1 MTVRSHIVT
10 GWWKDTG
17 TVEAMLEANRLIL
30 EDIEPA
36 QHGEVIDSQIDGRV
50 IIGKGAIVQNSS
62 IRGPAIIGE
71 GCVIS
76 NSYIGPFS
84 AIDKNTKIQDSEIEH
99 SIVLQDCQI
108 VGVKRMDGCLIGR
121 GANVKQGLQKPAC
134 LRLVLG
140 DSSEVTLP

>member
-1 MTVRSHIVT
+1 VT

-30 EDIEPA
+30 EDVEPA
-36 QHGEVIDSQIDGRV
+36 QNGIVSNSQIDGRV
-50 IIGKGAIVQNSS
+50 SIGKGAQVNNSS

-71 GCVIS
+71 GCDIS
-76 NSYIGPFS
+76 NSYIGPFT
-84 AIDKNTKIQDSEIEH
+84 AIDRNTKIHDSEIEH
-99 SIVLQDCQI
+99 SIVLQDCDI
-108 VGVKRMDGCLIGR
+108 VGVTRMDGCLIGR
-121 GANVKQGLQKPAC
+121 GAKVKQGLQKPAC